1 LDRVPFFESDRHQ
14 QEVENMQRALCR
26 AAQRSRSLSSS
37 RRHASTLL
45 VAEHDGTKLSEGTLA
60 AITACAQMKPITL
73 LVGGSAEMAAT
84 AAKADGVDAVQ
95 FVDNDALNHGVAEEW
110 APLVEGIAKT
120 GFTHVVAGASSFS
133 KGLFPRVSALLDVAQ
148 VSDIIGVKSED
159 TFVRPIYAG
168 NALATVKSEDAI
180 KEPLLRPAALTAP
193 CQPRPSSPAT
203 PRSQRAVPAAARARA
218 CGAAARPPP
227 LSPPS
232 LASPREDALSPPL
245 PSRPSPHAP
254 LRVRAGRDCAP
265 HGLRQGG
272 GGGRSRRC
280 LRRRRRLLADRH
292 DDVDQRGGCRS
303 LEAYLGTTDSGLPT
317 SAREDTYSAVFG
329 PVSRCIPL
337 HRLDS

>member
-1 LDRVPFFESDRHQ
+1 
-14 QEVENMQRALCR
+14 MQRALCR

-180 KEPLLRPAALTAP
+180 KVVTVRPTAFDK
-193 CQPRPSSPAT
+193 
-203 PRSQRAVPAAARARA
+203 AAAEG
-218 CGAAARPPP
+218 GAAAVSAAAVDFSPTGTTTWISEEVAKSDRPELASAKTVISGGRGLKTGDNFAMLDSLALKLNAAVGASRAAVDSGMCPNDMQVGQTGKVVAPDLYVAVGISGAISSHAP
-227 LSPPS
+227 LLLLLPPS
-232 LASPREDALSPPL
+232 LPSLSSL
-245 PSRPSPHAP
+245 S
-254 LRVRAGRDCAP
+254 LV
-265 HGLRQGG
+265 
-272 GGGRSRRC
+272 
-280 LRRRRRLLADRH
+280 RRRRHLWRAFCHQSPGTPPPPSIASRDR
-292 DDVDQRGGCRS
+292 V
-303 LEAYLGTTDSGLPT
+303 
-317 SAREDTYSAVFG
+317 SA
-329 PVSRCIPL
+329 P
-337 HRLDS
+337 

>member
-1 LDRVPFFESDRHQ
+1 
-14 QEVENMQRALCR
+14 MQRALCR

-45 VAEHDGTKLSEGTLA
+45 VAEHDGSKLSEGTLA

-180 KEPLLRPAALTAP
+180 KVVTVRPTAFDKAAAEGGSAAVSAAAVDFSPTGTTTWISEEVAKSDRPELASAKTVISGGRGLKTGDNFAMLDSLALKLNAAVGASRAAVDSGMCPNDMQVGQTGKVVAP
-193 CQPRPSSPAT
+193 DLYVAVGISGAIQHLAGMKDSKTIVAINKDPEAPIFQVADYGLVDDLFK
-203 PRSQRAVPAAARARA
+203 AVPE
-218 CGAAARPPP
+218 
-227 LSPPS
+227 LESK
-232 LASPREDALSPPL
+232 L
-245 PSRPSPHAP
+245 P
-254 LRVRAGRDCAP
+254 
-265 HGLRQGG
+265 
-272 GGGRSRRC
+272 
-280 LRRRRRLLADRH
+280 
-292 DDVDQRGGCRS
+292 
-303 LEAYLGTTDSGLPT
+303 
-317 SAREDTYSAVFG
+317 
-329 PVSRCIPL
+329 
-337 HRLDS
+337 

>member
-1 LDRVPFFESDRHQ
+1 
-14 QEVENMQRALCR
+14 MQRALCR

-84 AAKADGVDAVQ
+84 AAKANGVDAVQ

-180 KEPLLRPAALTAP
+180 KEPLLRPAA
-193 CQPRPSSPAT
+193 CQ
-203 PRSQRAVPAAARARA
+203 
-218 CGAAARPPP
+218 
-227 LSPPS
+227 
-232 LASPREDALSPPL
+232 
-245 PSRPSPHAP
+245 
-254 LRVRAGRDCAP
+254 
-265 HGLRQGG
+265 
-272 GGGRSRRC
+272 
-280 LRRRRRLLADRH
+280 RL
-292 DDVDQRGGCRS
+292 
-303 LEAYLGTTDSGLPT
+303 
-317 SAREDTYSAVFG
+317 
-329 PVSRCIPL
+329 
-337 HRLDS
+337 

>member
-1 LDRVPFFESDRHQ
+1 
-14 QEVENMQRALCR
+14 MQRALCR

-148 VSDIIGVKSED
+148 VSDIIDVKSED

-218 CGAAARPPP
+218 CGAARPPP

-232 LASPREDALSPPL
+232 LPSPREEALSPPL
-245 PSRPSPHAP
+245 ASRPSPHAP
-254 LRVRAGRDCAP
+254 LRVPGQVVTVRPTAFDKAAAE
-265 HGLRQGG
+265 GG
-272 GGGRSRRC
+272 S
-280 LRRRRRLLADRH
+280 AAVSAAA
-292 DDVDQRGGCRS
+292 VDFS
-303 LEAYLGTTDSGLPT
+303 ATGTTT
-317 SAREDTYSAVFG
+317 W
-329 PVSRCIPL
+329 VSEEAAKP
-337 HRLDS
+337 